1 MNGLFKQL
9 IPPWLRRTG
18 TLVPT
23 LLLAGFLSQPAQ
35 AIEDP
40 EGLQFTLSA
49 CRQEAGDI
57 IPSGD
62 PLIAPICED
71 GAYTTGNLG
80 KLWAELDLVPHR
92 LILTKQNNDPNQIYR
107 VVVSGDNELSSGL
120 IGWDNITVPVINTDK
135 SSASCQ
141 IMDVGP
147 VSYASGAVGGV
158 EQIVYRYIDI
168 KHDSATTCVLDY
180 AQRLSITS
188 AGFSGSSLQSQLLKQ
203 DLSSIGQRTLSLPV
217 ADILPQEISKE
228 MTASQDIENDW
239 NVMKSIEPVVF
250 DFGDTCDPETPLS
263 QDVTVKVEWTKTP
276 TPGGVH
282 VQTVVTATNPS
293 SRDVLIRVTDTIFDG
308 NTELDMVDTSIMPAA
323 DGDGFILLPA
333 NSMVP
338 VLVHE
343 FDAPSYVTDL
353 NDKAVA
359 EYKDPIFND
368 VTIPTE
374 DDTAT
379 ASAEIEPGNTFNDT
393 ATITDT
399 ETIFDTNSALSF
411 SVDPVTVGAFDGYT
425 PGDKATKVV
434 WNSGVLSNS
443 GEVYFDKTV
452 YIDGPA
458 IVTDG
463 ILRDQAVLT
472 SGEGE
477 NQIVRKAFAKT
488 KITSGATVKLNIKKS
503 LSDNILQ
510 GGESATFNFEVKSGD
525 DVVESASIELNGSS
539 SGSTS
544 VSGLSPGSYNVLELA
559 TTGFTTVTNP
569 QPVSINLPDCEGE
582 VSFVNDPTEPK
593 ARVKKVTFPAGNE
606 SGWEFTLWKNGEQI
620 EGPLATDSNGELN
633 FTAMLGEG
641 AYEVKEALKDNWQL
655 TGVTDPRNDN
665 GDKICSFTVDL
676 PDDYNGVNNSGYF
689 TCLFENTKDA
699 RVLIRKV
706 VQGDTWL
713 DPDGTFNFSGDL
725 GSFAIATTAF
735 DTPVN
740 SPSGHVYVTPG
751 IEPYLVSEANPSLSN
766 FSFKEVTCT
775 EDSLLNSGQSG
786 TQERTAEI
794 VAEPGETVVCTFFN
808 TKEAAPGRIV
818 IEKITLG
825 DTGTFGY
832 DFDLLGPVD
841 GTSDLNLT
849 TIAVDT
855 TVSQEFAA
863 DAGVYNITE
872 LYPGDMWDLIKLTCD
887 DPNEV
892 DEFTTKANLLSRS
905 AVISVDDGETVTCT
919 FTNRKRGKIIVDKVA
934 NPSDTDV
941 SFEFKSNYDDNF
953 FLKHGEEN
961 DSGWLVPD
969 SYNVKEVVP
978 DGWDLT
984 RVSCISDGEAD
995 TASLVNGVQNPAFI
1009 ALNAGEVVRCTF
1021 TNVQRGM
1028 VDVVK
1033 TLAGNPLGDGDTF
1046 TFEIRLGDG
1055 TGPAIASATAA
1066 GPLGVGE
1073 ATDFSC
1079 TIEGPYCMTVDGM
1092 AKFPVFSNGPVQYAF
1107 CETNMDPGW
1116 QNIEVDKF
1124 GNPLEP
1130 QNWFVPGG
1138 GDPDLDNSVEC
1149 ISFTLEP
1156 GQTTR
1161 FYIDDVPPPGGDAR
1175 TIGYWKNWTSC
1186 DGRGN
1191 QDPVMDMNL
1200 PVTLYQGFTIGD
1212 SLLGEAPDGQ
1222 CAIAVDL
1229 IDKRHVGNPDE
1240 VRDSDKRANDAAYNL
1255 AAQYMAYLLNQN
1267 AGAYYCAKADSAAGE
1282 AAYLLMNIG
1291 FNGQGSYLPSRKKD
1305 SDLNMGQQAYKELQS
1320 LARELAGILDGYNN
1334 NECQ

>member
-1 MNGLFKQL
+1 MHRFITKTKTTPWWLSLFLL
-9 IPPWLRRTG
+9 IAAAW
-18 TLVPT
+18 
-23 LLLAGFLSQPAQ
+23 PAQ
-35 AIEDP
+35 AVDDP

-92 LILTKQNNDPNQIYR
+92 LILTKQKNDPNQIYR

-147 VSYASGAVGGV
+147 VSYAGGAVGGV

-323 DGDGFILLPA
+323 DDDGFILLPA

-343 FDAPSYVTDL
+343 FDAPSHVTDL

-399 ETIFDTNSALSF
+399 ETISDTNGALSF

-425 PGDKATKVV
+425 PGYKATKVV

-463 ILRDQAVLT
+463 ILKDKAVLT

-488 KITSGATVKLNIKKS
+488 KITSGAIVELTIKKS

-525 DVVESASIELNGSS
+525 DVIKSASIELNGSS

-544 VSGLSPGSYNVLELA
+544 VSGLAPGSYNVLELA
-559 TTGFTTVTNP
+559 TTGFTTATNP

-582 VSFVNDPTEPK
+582 VSFVNDPIKPK

-606 SGWEFTLWKNGEQI
+606 SGWEFTLWKNGEKI
-620 EGPLATDSNGELN
+620 EGPLATDGNGELN

-641 AYEVKEALKDNWQL
+641 NYEVKEALKENWQL

-689 TCLFENTKDA
+689 TCTFENTKDA

-706 VQGDTWL
+706 VQGDAWL
-713 DPDGTFNFSGDL
+713 DPDGTFDFSGDL
-725 GSFAIATTAF
+725 GNFAISTTAF

-740 SPSGHVYVTPG
+740 SPSGYVYVTPG
-751 IEPYLVSEANPSLSN
+751 IEPYLVSEADPSLNN
-766 FSFKEVTCT
+766 FSFKEVTCV
-775 EDSLLNSGQSG
+775 EDGLLNSGQSG
-786 TQERTAEI
+786 TLLRTAEI
-794 VAEPGETVVCTFFN
+794 VVEPGEKVVCTFVN
-808 TKEAAPGRIV
+808 TKEAAPGEIIIR
-818 IEKITLG
+818 KITKG
-825 DTGTFGY
+825 GTGQFAY
-832 DFDLLGPVD
+832 DFTLGGFNLMTETENVPVSRVFPGVAAGLYKVEELFPFNSADGFDLVD
-841 GTSDLNLT
+841 L
-849 TIAVDT
+849 
-855 TVSQEFAA
+855 Q
-863 DAGVYNITE
+863 
-872 LYPGDMWDLIKLTCD
+872 CD

-892 DEFTTKANLLSRS
+892 DGNTTDWNGVNWDGNTPSAN
-905 AVISVDDGETVTCT
+905 ISVDDGETVTCT
-919 FTNRKRGKIIVDKVA
+919 FVNRKRGRIIVDKIA
-934 NPSDTDV
+934 NPSDTGQ
-941 SFEFKSNYDDNF
+941 SFVFKSSYDTEDF
-953 FLKHGEEN
+953 FLKHGEKN
-961 DSGWLVPD
+961 DSGWLVPGNYKV
-969 SYNVKEVVP
+969 SEIVP

-984 RVSCISDGEAD
+984 QTRCVSNGENGTD
-995 TASLVNGVQNPAFI
+995 SLVNGVQNPVPI
-1009 ALNAGEVVRCTF
+1009 ELDAGEVVRCTF

-1033 TLAGNPLGDGDTF
+1033 TLSGNPLDDGDSF

-1055 TGPAIASATAA
+1055 TGQAIAAATAA
-1066 GPLGVGE
+1066 GPLGAGE
-1073 ATDFSC
+1073 AVDFTC
-1079 TIEGPYCMTVDGM
+1079 TAEGPYCMTVDGM
-1092 AKFPVFSNGPVQYAF
+1092 AKFPVYNGALVQYAF

-1116 QNIEVDKF
+1116 QNVQVDEF
-1124 GNPLEP
+1124 GTPLDP

-1138 GDPDLDNSVEC
+1138 GDPELDNSVEC
-1149 ISFTLEP
+1149 IAFTLEP

-1200 PVTLYQGFTIGD
+1200 PITLYQGFSIGD
-1212 SLLGEAPDGQ
+1212 SVLGEAPDGQ

-1229 IDKRHVGNPDE
+1229 LDKRHVGILDE
-1240 VRDSDKRANDAAYNL
+1240 VRDSDKRANDAAYSL
-1255 AAQYMAYLLNQN
+1255 AAQYTAYLLNQN

-1282 AAYLLMNIG
+1282 AAYLLMDIG
-1291 FNGQGSYLPSRKKD
+1291 FDGQGSYLPSGRKD
-1305 SDLNMGQQAYKELQS
+1305 SDLNLSPKHYKELQD
-1320 LARELAGILDGYNN
+1320 LARKLAGILDSYNN